1 MRAILI
7 SILVASVLLGRG
19 LEVSALA
26 AVMNEGDDPRFGV
39 IDDFLAGLAQNGF
52 SGGVLVSDGR
62 HVFNKCY
69 GMADRENKIP
79 CDAHTVFET
88 GSVTKQ
94 FTGAA
99 ILKLEMQG
107 KLSVTDT
114 IDKYLKGV
122 PDDKKSITLHH
133 LLTHSSGFPG
143 DIGRDYEPLERD
155 AFLERAMKTPLRSKP
170 GEKYEYSNAGYSIL
184 SAIIEIV
191 SKQTYEQYLN
201 KNLFTP
207 AGMTQTGYKLP
218 KWDLAKLAVGYEGAQ
233 RWGKMTEKPWGKDGP
248 YWNLLGNGGILSTTG
263 DMYKW
268 HLALLGDKILNR
280 AAKEKYYK
288 RHIEEGVGAG
298 TYYGYGW
305 ALFPTPRNTTLITH
319 NGGNGVYFCD
329 VLRYVEEGV
338 TVIVFTNA
346 ARGEYEDLG
355 QELAKVF
362 FKPGYKP
369 VLEFEKT
376 TSAPTLDGHPDRQ
389 LIEGFLKVIST
400 GDPAE
405 ITAFVNAN
413 FSPGFIARVP
423 IDQRLQNLTKRGSQI
438 KGAEITS
445 VEVTGN
451 RTVISFKDRVLKIGI
466 IIGDG
471 KIGGLGFV
479 E

>member
-1 MRAILI
+1 MRKKLSIAVFILALTFTI
-7 SILVASVLLGRG
+7 SLSPRAG
-19 LEVSALA
+19 AA
-26 AVMNEGDDPRFGV
+26 AVSDNPKFAV
-39 IDDFLAGLAQNGF
+39 IDDFLSGLAQKGF
-52 SGGVLVSDGR
+52 SGGVLVSDGKN
-62 HVFNKCY
+62 VFNKCY

-79 CDAHTVFET
+79 CDENTVFET

-122 PDDKKSITLHH
+122 PDDKRSITLHH

-143 DIGRDYEPLERD
+143 EIGGDYVPLERD
-155 AFLERAMKTPLRSKP
+155 AFLEKAFRTPLRSKP
-170 GEKYEYSNAGYSIL
+170 GDKYEYSNVGYSIL

-207 AGMTQTGYKLP
+207 AGMTQTGYRLP
-218 KWDLAKLAVGYEGAQ
+218 KWDQAKLAVGYEGTK

-268 HLALLGDKILNR
+268 HLALLGDKVLNK

-288 RHIEEGVGAG
+288 RHIEEGAGAG

-319 NGGNGVYFCD
+319 NGGNGIYFCD
-329 VLRYVEEGV
+329 VLRYVEEGL
-338 TVIVFTNA
+338 TIILFTNA

-355 QELAKVF
+355 QEIAKVF
-362 FKPGYKP
+362 FRPDYKP
-369 VLEFEKT
+369 VIEFEKT
-376 TSAPTLDGHPDRQ
+376 FPTLDGHPDRQ
-389 LIEGFLKVIST
+389 LIEAFLKVIAG
-400 GDPAE
+400 GDPGE

-413 FSPGFIARVP
+413 FSTAFINRVP
-423 IDQRLQNLTKRGSQI
+423 IDQRLQNLTKRGGQI
-438 KGAEITS
+438 KGAEISGVS
-445 VEVTGN
+445 VSGN
-451 RTVISFKDRVLKIGI
+451 RTLVSFKDRALKIGI
-466 IIGDG
+466 IIADG
-471 KIGGLGFV
+471 KIGGLGFI